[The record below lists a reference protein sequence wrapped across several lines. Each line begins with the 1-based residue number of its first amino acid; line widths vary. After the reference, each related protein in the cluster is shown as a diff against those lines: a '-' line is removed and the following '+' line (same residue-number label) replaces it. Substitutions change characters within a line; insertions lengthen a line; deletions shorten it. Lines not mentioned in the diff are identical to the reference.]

1 MVKIN
6 FTMKQISNLFILDQ
20 IMFASSNLIHQCRLV
35 YAFRNET
42 GFESVLVLTESTI
55 YYLPTKSKG
64 FCKNEALEKM
74 IKLNSSRSS
83 NIVNEW
89 QKVTLHFSAHRWRQ
103 MLLDIVYT
111 ARLLDDIFTTKIDH
125 FTVNDGD
132 RWIEFK
138 SIFTKIRG
146 NCFDN
151 LILFANLNKWT
162 YEVYRRTSICAVF
175 LSSVLL
181 LRDLV
186 RAFFL
191 LLQKPFNV
199 ITFGQT

>member
-64 FCKNEALEKM
+64 FCENEALEKM

-89 QKVTLHFSAHRWRQ
+89 
-103 MLLDIVYT
+103 
-111 ARLLDDIFTTKIDH
+111 
-125 FTVNDGD
+125 
-132 RWIEFK
+132 
-138 SIFTKIRG
+138 
-146 NCFDN
+146 
-151 LILFANLNKWT
+151 
-162 YEVYRRTSICAVF
+162 
-175 LSSVLL
+175 
-181 LRDLV
+181 
-186 RAFFL
+186 
-191 LLQKPFNV
+191 
-199 ITFGQT
+199 